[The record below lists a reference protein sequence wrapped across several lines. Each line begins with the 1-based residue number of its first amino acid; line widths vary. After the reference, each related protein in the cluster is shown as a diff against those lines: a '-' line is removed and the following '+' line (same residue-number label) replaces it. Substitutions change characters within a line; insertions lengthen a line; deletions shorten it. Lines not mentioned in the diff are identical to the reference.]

1 MTPEQKL
8 IVGTSLLPVLA
19 DFIEDYPMK
28 QLAKA
33 QRNAIVKAIRHY
45 DAFYMDGAPIDVVDQ
60 QANIQLWFRQMLD
73 EQFEEI

>member
-8 IVGTSLLPVLA
+8 IIGTSLLPVLA

-33 QRNAIVKAIRHY
+33 QRNTIVKAIRHY
-45 DAFYMDGAPIDVVDQ
+45 DSFYMDGAPLEVVEQ
-60 QANIQLWFRQMLD
+60 QANIQLWFRQMLN
-73 EQFEEI
+73 EQFKEV